1 MIYFLHG
8 DNDYLINRR
17 VKELRQAFAREH
29 SPDAITTIDGTE
41 VAPADLASQLTAL
54 SLFDPYRLVIVSA
67 VTAQA
72 GNWTMLETNL
82 AHIPEQTTVIL
93 TDIKALSKVR
103 NLTIT
108 RTMKELRRLGA
119 TIEKFDLAKSSYQL
133 RPWLETELKRHRL
146 SIGRGVTDKLLEL
159 TAGEENQQARLEL
172 ELDKLVLLGGEL
184 TVQLVEQYVQ
194 PSPQTNAFA
203 ILEAGLAGD
212 RVRVAQLLDQL
223 IMAGEDSNRFLGLL
237 ASQALALAGVLIGA
251 KVKLSPYQLNQTRQL
266 AERVGAHRLK
276 SRLGGIIAKLAQLD
290 SKMKQSAP
298 GEAWLYIRTALSEMW
313 MDS

>member
-1 MIYFLHG
+1 MIYLLHG

-29 SPDAITTIDGTE
+29 SAGAITTIDGTE
-41 VAPADLASQLTAL
+41 VAPADLVSQLTAL

-93 TDIKALSKVR
+93 TDVKALSKVR

-133 RPWLETELKRHRL
+133 RPWLEAELKRHQL
-146 SIGRGVTDKLLEL
+146 SVERGVTDKLLEL
-159 TAGEENQQARLEL
+159 TAGEENQQARLKL
-172 ELDKLVLLGGEL
+172 ELDKLALLSGEL
-184 TVQLVEQYVQ
+184 TVRLVEQYVQ

-212 RVRVAQLLDQL
+212 QAKVAQLLDRL
-223 IMAGEDSNRFLGLL
+223 ITAGEDSNRFLGLL
-237 ASQALALAGVLIGA
+237 ASQALALAGVLTGA
-251 KVKLSPYQLNQTRQL
+251 KVKLSSYQLNQTRQL
-266 AERVGAHRLK
+266 AERLGDRQL
-276 SRLGGIIAKLAQLD
+276 SRRLGEVIEKLAQLD
-290 SKMKQSAP
+290 GKTKQSTP
-298 GEAWLYIRTALSEMW
+298 DQAWMYIRSTLSNI
-313 MDS
+313 

>member
-8 DNDYLINRR
+8 DNDYLISQR
-17 VKELRQAFAREH
+17 VKELRQAFAQEH
-29 SPDAITTIDGTE
+29 SAGAITTIDGTE

-93 TDIKALSKVR
+93 TDVKALSKVR

-108 RTMKELRRLGA
+108 RTMKELGRLGA
-119 TIEKFDLAKSSYQL
+119 TVEKFDLAKSSYQL
-133 RPWLETELKRHRL
+133 RPWLEAELKRHRL
-146 SIGRGVTDKLLEL
+146 SVERGVTDKLLEL

-172 ELDKLVLLGGEL
+172 ELDKLALLSGEL

-212 RVRVAQLLDQL
+212 QAKVAQLLDRL

-237 ASQALALAGVLIGA
+237 ASQALALAGVLTGA

-266 AERVGAHRLK
+266 AERLGDRQL
-276 SRLGGIIAKLAQLD
+276 SRRLGEVVEKLAQLD
-290 SKMKQSAP
+290 GKTKQSTP
-298 GEAWLYIRTALSEMW
+298 DQAWLYIRSTLS
-313 MDS
+313 DIK

>member
-41 VAPADLASQLTAL
+41 VAPTDLTSQLTAL

-133 RPWLETELKRHRL
+133 RPWLEAELERHQL
-146 SIGRGVTDKLLEL
+146 SVERGVTDKLLEL

-172 ELDKLVLLGGEL
+172 ELDKLALLSGEL

-212 RVRVAQLLDQL
+212 QAKVAQLLDRL
-223 IMAGEDSNRFLGLL
+223 IMTGEDSNRFLGLL
-237 ASQALALAGVLIGA
+237 ASQALALAGVLTGA

-266 AERVGAHRLK
+266 AERLGDRQL
-276 SRLGGIIAKLAQLD
+276 SRRLGEVVEKLAQLD
-290 SKMKQSAP
+290 GKIKQSTP
-298 GEAWLYIRTALSEMW
+298 DQAWVYIRSTLS
-313 MDS
+313 SI

>member
-1 MIYFLHG
+1 MIYLLRG
-8 DNDYLINRR
+8 DNDYLISQR
-17 VKELRQAFAREH
+17 VKELRQAFAQKY

-41 VAPADLASQLTAL
+41 VTPADLASQLTAL
-54 SLFDPYRLVIVSA
+54 NLFDPYRLVIVSA

-119 TIEKFDLAKSSYQL
+119 TVEKFDLAKSSYQL
-133 RPWLETELKRHRL
+133 RPWLETELKRHQL
-146 SIGRGVTDKLLEL
+146 SIERGVTGKLLEL

-172 ELDKLVLLGGEL
+172 ELDKLALLSGEL

-212 RVRVAQLLDQL
+212 QAKVAQLLDRL
-223 IMAGEDSNRFLGLL
+223 IIAGEDSNRFLGLL
-237 ASQALALAGVLIGA
+237 ASQALALAGVLTGA

-266 AERVGAHRLK
+266 AERLGNRQLTR
-276 SRLGGIIAKLAQLD
+276 RLGEVVEKLAQLD
-290 SKMKQSAP
+290 ERIKLSTP
-298 GEAWLYIRTALSEMW
+298 DEAWLYIRSTLS
-313 MDS
+313 DI

>member
-8 DNDYLINRR
+8 DNDYLISRR
-17 VKELRQAFAREH
+17 AKELRQAFAREH

-41 VAPADLASQLTAL
+41 VVPADLTSQLTAL
-54 SLFDPYRLVIVSA
+54 SLFDPYRLVVVSA

-93 TDIKALSKVR
+93 TDIKALSKVH

-119 TIEKFDLAKSSYQL
+119 TVEKFDLAKSSYQL
-133 RPWLETELKRHRL
+133 RPWLEAELKRHRL
-146 SIGRGVTDKLLEL
+146 SVERGVTDKLLEL

-172 ELDKLVLLGGEL
+172 ELDKLALLSGEL
-184 TVQLVEQYVQ
+184 TVRLVEQYVQ

-212 RVRVAQLLDQL
+212 QAKVAQLLDRL
-223 IMAGEDSNRFLGLL
+223 IMAGEDSSRLLGLL
-237 ASQALALAGVLIGA
+237 ASQALALAGVLTGA

-266 AERVGAHRLK
+266 AERLGDRQL
-276 SRLGGIIAKLAQLD
+276 SRRLGEVVEKLAQLD
-290 SKMKQSAP
+290 GKIKQSAP
-298 GEAWLYIRTALSEMW
+298 DEAWLYIRTALSEMW

>member
-8 DNDYLINRR
+8 DNDYLISQRT
-17 VKELRQAFAREH
+17 KELRQAFAQEH
-29 SPDAITTIDGTE
+29 GPGAITTIDGTE

-54 SLFDPYRLVIVSA
+54 SLFDPYRLVVVSA
-67 VTAQA
+67 VTAQT

-119 TIEKFDLAKSSYQL
+119 TVEKFDLAKSSYQL
-133 RPWLETELKRHRL
+133 RPWLEAELERHRL
-146 SIGRGVTDKLLEL
+146 SVKRGVTDKLLEL
-159 TAGEENQQARLEL
+159 TAGEENQQARLKL
-172 ELDKLVLLGGEL
+172 ELDKLALLSGEL
-184 TVQLVEQYVQ
+184 TVRLVEQYVQ

-203 ILEAGLAGD
+203 ILEACLAGD
-212 RVRVAQLLDQL
+212 QAKVAQLLDRL
-223 IMAGEDSNRFLGLL
+223 ITAGEDSNRFLGLL
-237 ASQALALAGVLIGA
+237 ASQALALAGVLTGA

-266 AERVGAHRLK
+266 AERLGDRQLPR
-276 SRLGGIIAKLAQLD
+276 RLGEVVEKLAQLD
-290 SKMKQSAP
+290 ERIKLSTP
-298 GEAWLYIRTALSEMW
+298 DEAWLYIRSTLS
-313 MDS
+313 DI

>member
-41 VAPADLASQLTAL
+41 VAPADLTSQLTAL
-54 SLFDPYRLVIVSA
+54 SLFDPYRLVVVSA

-119 TIEKFDLAKSSYQL
+119 TVEKFDLAKSSYQL
-133 RPWLETELKRHRL
+133 RPWLETELERHQL
-146 SIGRGVTDKLLEL
+146 SVERGVTDKLLEL

-172 ELDKLVLLGGEL
+172 ELDKLALLSGEL

-212 RVRVAQLLDQL
+212 QVRVAQLLDRL

-237 ASQALALAGVLIGA
+237 ASQALALAGVLTGA

-266 AERVGAHRLK
+266 AERLGDRQL
-276 SRLGGIIAKLAQLD
+276 SRRLGEVVEKLAQLD
-290 SKMKQSAP
+290 GKTKQSTP
-298 GEAWLYIRTALSEMW
+298 DQAWVYIRSTLS
-313 MDS
+313 SI

>member
-8 DNDYLINRR
+8 DNDYLISQR

-41 VAPADLASQLTAL
+41 VAPTDLASQLTAL

-108 RTMKELRRLGA
+108 RTMKELGRLGA
-119 TIEKFDLAKSSYQL
+119 TVEKFDLAKSSYQL
-133 RPWLETELKRHRL
+133 RPWLEAELKRHQL
-146 SIGRGVTDKLLEL
+146 SVERGVTDKLLEL

-172 ELDKLVLLGGEL
+172 ELDKLALLSGEL
-184 TVQLVEQYVQ
+184 TVRLVEQYVQ

-212 RVRVAQLLDQL
+212 RAKVAQLLDRL

-237 ASQALALAGVLIGA
+237 ASQALALAGVLTGA

-290 SKMKQSAP
+290 SKMKQSTP
-298 GEAWLYIRTALSEMW
+298 DEAWLYIRTALSEMW

>member
-41 VAPADLASQLTAL
+41 VAPTDLTSQLTAL

-93 TDIKALSKVR
+93 TDIKALSKVH

-133 RPWLETELKRHRL
+133 RPWLEAELKHHRL
-146 SIGRGVTDKLLEL
+146 NVERGVADKLLEL

-172 ELDKLVLLGGEL
+172 ELDKLALLGGEL
-184 TVQLVEQYVQ
+184 TVRLVEQYVQ

-212 RVRVAQLLDQL
+212 RVRVAQLLDRL

-237 ASQALALAGVLIGA
+237 ASQALALAGVLTGA

-266 AERVGAHRLK
+266 AERLGDRQL
-276 SRLGGIIAKLAQLD
+276 SRRLGEVVEKLAQLD
-290 SKMKQSAP
+290 GKMKQSAP
-298 GEAWLYIRTALSEMW
+298 DEAWLYIRSTLSNI
-313 MDS
+313 

>member
-8 DNDYLINRR
+8 DNDYLISQR
-17 VKELRQAFAREH
+17 VKELRQAFAQKH
-29 SPDAITTIDGTE
+29 GPDAITTIDGTE

-54 SLFDPYRLVIVSA
+54 SLFDSYRLVIVSA

-133 RPWLETELKRHRL
+133 RPWLEAELKRHRL
-146 SIGRGVTDKLLEL
+146 SVERGVTDKLLEL

-172 ELDKLVLLGGEL
+172 ELDKLSLLGCEL
-184 TVQLVEQYVQ
+184 TVRLVEQYVQ

-212 RVRVAQLLDQL
+212 RAKVAQLLDRL
-223 IMAGEDSNRFLGLL
+223 IAAGEDSNRFLGLL
-237 ASQALALAGVLIGA
+237 ASQALALAGVLTGA

-266 AERVGAHRLK
+266 AERLGDRQL
-276 SRLGGIIAKLAQLD
+276 SRRLGEIVEKLARLD
-290 SKMKQSAP
+290 GKTKQSTP
-298 GEAWLYIRTALSEMW
+298 DQAWVYIRSTLS
-313 MDS
+313 SI

>member
-41 VAPADLASQLTAL
+41 VALADLTSQLTAL

-93 TDIKALSKVR
+93 TDIKTLSKVR

-133 RPWLETELKRHRL
+133 RPWLEAELKRHRL
-146 SIGRGVTDKLLEL
+146 SVERGVTDKLLEL
-159 TAGEENQQARLEL
+159 TADEENQQARLEL
-172 ELDKLVLLGGEL
+172 ELDKLALLGGEL

-212 RVRVAQLLDQL
+212 QAKVAQLLDRL

-237 ASQALALAGVLIGA
+237 ASQALALAGVLTGA
-251 KVKLSPYQLNQTRQL
+251 KVKLSSYQLNQTRQL
-266 AERVGAHRLK
+266 AERLGDRQL
-276 SRLGGIIAKLAQLD
+276 SRRLGEVVEKLAQLD
-290 SKMKQSAP
+290 GKTKQSTP
-298 GEAWLYIRTALSEMW
+298 DQAWLYIRSTLSNI
-313 MDS
+313 

>member
-8 DNDYLINRR
+8 DNDYLISRR
-17 VKELRQAFAREH
+17 VKELRQAFAREY
-29 SPDAITTIDGTE
+29 SPDAIATIDGTE
-41 VAPADLASQLTAL
+41 VAPADLTSQLTAL
-54 SLFDPYRLVIVSA
+54 SLFDPYRLVVVSA

-103 NLTIT
+103 NLTVT

-133 RPWLETELKRHRL
+133 RPWLETELKHHRL
-146 SIGRGVTDKLLEL
+146 SVERGVTDKLLEL

-172 ELDKLVLLGGEL
+172 ELDKLALLGDEL
-184 TVQLVEQYVQ
+184 TVRLVEQYIQ

-212 RVRVAQLLDQL
+212 QAKVAQLLDRL

-237 ASQALALAGVLIGA
+237 ASQALALAGVLTGA

-266 AERVGAHRLK
+266 AERLGDRQL
-276 SRLGGIIAKLAQLD
+276 SRRLGGVVEKLAQLD
-290 SKMKQSAP
+290 GKTKQSTP
-298 GEAWLYIRTALSEMW
+298 DQAWVYIRSTLS
-313 MDS
+313 SI

>member
-8 DNDYLINRR
+8 DNDYLISRR
-17 VKELRQAFAREH
+17 AKELRQAFAREH

-41 VAPADLASQLTAL
+41 VTPADLTSQLTAL

-67 VTAQA
+67 VAAQA

-93 TDIKALSKVR
+93 TDVKALSKVR

-133 RPWLETELKRHRL
+133 RPWLEAELKRHRL
-146 SIGRGVTDKLLEL
+146 SVERGVTDRLLEL

-172 ELDKLVLLGGEL
+172 ELDKLALLGDEL
-184 TVQLVEQYVQ
+184 TVRLVEQYVQ

-212 RVRVAQLLDQL
+212 QVRVAQLLDRL

-237 ASQALALAGVLIGA
+237 ASQALALAGVLTGA

-266 AERVGAHRLK
+266 AERLGDRQL
-276 SRLGGIIAKLAQLD
+276 SRRLGKVVEKLAQLD
-290 SKMKQSAP
+290 GKIKQSAP
-298 GEAWLYIRTALSEMW
+298 DEAWFYIRSTLSNI
-313 MDS
+313 

>member
-8 DNDYLINRR
+8 DNDYLIGQR

-29 SPDAITTIDGTE
+29 SPDAITIIDGTE
-41 VAPADLASQLTAL
+41 VAPTDLTSQLTAL
-54 SLFDPYRLVIVSA
+54 SLFDPYQLVVVSA

-93 TDIKALSKVR
+93 TDIKALSKVH

-133 RPWLETELKRHRL
+133 RPWLETELERHRL
-146 SIGRGVTDKLLEL
+146 SVERGVTDKLLEL
-159 TAGEENQQARLEL
+159 TAGEENQQARLKL
-172 ELDKLVLLGGEL
+172 ELDKLALLSGEL
-184 TVQLVEQYVQ
+184 TVRLVEQYVQ

-212 RVRVAQLLDQL
+212 RAGVAQLLDRL

-237 ASQALALAGVLIGA
+237 ASQALALAGVLTGA

-266 AERVGAHRLK
+266 AERLGDRQL
-276 SRLGGIIAKLAQLD
+276 SRRLGEVVEKLAQLD
-290 SKMKQSAP
+290 GKIKQSTP
-298 GEAWLYIRTALSEMW
+298 DQAWVYIRSTLS
-313 MDS
+313 SI

>member
-8 DNDYLINRR
+8 DNDYLISRR
-17 VKELRQAFAREH
+17 AKELRQAFAREH

-41 VAPADLASQLTAL
+41 VAPADLTSQLTAL

-108 RTMKELRRLGA
+108 RTMKELRHLGA

-133 RPWLETELKRHRL
+133 RPWLEAELKRHRL
-146 SIGRGVTDKLLEL
+146 SVERGVTDKLLEL

-172 ELDKLVLLGGEL
+172 ELDKLALLGGEL

-212 RVRVAQLLDQL
+212 QAKVAQLLDRL
-223 IMAGEDSNRFLGLL
+223 IMTGEDSNRFLGLL
-237 ASQALALAGVLIGA
+237 ASQALALAGVLTGA

-266 AERVGAHRLK
+266 AERLGDRQL
-276 SRLGGIIAKLAQLD
+276 SRRLGEVVEKLAQLD
-290 SKMKQSAP
+290 GKIKQSTP
-298 GEAWLYIRTALSEMW
+298 DQAWVYIRSTLS
-313 MDS
+313 SI

>member
-8 DNDYLINRR
+8 DNDYLISRR
-17 VKELRQAFAREH
+17 AKELRQAFAREH

-41 VAPADLASQLTAL
+41 VAPADLTSQLTAL

-93 TDIKALSKVR
+93 TDIKALSKVH

-119 TIEKFDLAKSSYQL
+119 TVEKFDLAKSSYQL
-133 RPWLETELKRHRL
+133 RPWLEAELKRHRL
-146 SIGRGVTDKLLEL
+146 SVERGVTDKLLEL

-172 ELDKLVLLGGEL
+172 ELDKLALLSGEL

-212 RVRVAQLLDQL
+212 QAKVAQLLDRL

-237 ASQALALAGVLIGA
+237 ASQALALASVLTGA

-266 AERVGAHRLK
+266 AERLGDRQL
-276 SRLGGIIAKLAQLD
+276 SWRLGEVVEKLAQLD
-290 SKMKQSAP
+290 ERIKLSTP
-298 GEAWLYIRTALSEMW
+298 DEAWLYIRSTLS
-313 MDS
+313 DI

>member
-8 DNDYLINRR
+8 DNDYLISQR
-17 VKELRQAFAREH
+17 VKELRQAFAQEY
-29 SPDAITTIDGTE
+29 SAGAITAIDGTE
-41 VAPADLASQLTAL
+41 VAPADLTSQLTAL

-93 TDIKALSKVR
+93 TDIKTLSKVH

-108 RTMKELRRLGA
+108 RTMKELRHLGA

-133 RPWLETELKRHRL
+133 RPWLEAELERHRL
-146 SIGRGVTDKLLEL
+146 SVKRGVTDKLLEL
-159 TAGEENQQARLEL
+159 MAGEENQQARLEL
-172 ELDKLVLLGGEL
+172 ELDKLALLGDEL
-184 TVQLVEQYVQ
+184 TVRLVEQYVQ

-212 RVRVAQLLDQL
+212 RAKVAQLLDRL

-237 ASQALALAGVLIGA
+237 ASQALALAGVLTGA

-266 AERVGAHRLK
+266 AERLGDRQL
-276 SRLGGIIAKLAQLD
+276 SRRLGEVVEKLAQLD
-290 SKMKQSAP
+290 GKVKLSASD
-298 GEAWLYIRTALSEMW
+298 EAWLYIRTALSEMW

>member
-8 DNDYLINRR
+8 DNDYLISRR
-17 VKELRQAFAREH
+17 VKELRQAFAQKNGIG
-29 SPDAITTIDGTE
+29 AITAIDGTE
-41 VAPADLASQLTAL
+41 VAPTDLTSQLTAL
-54 SLFDPYRLVIVSA
+54 SLFDPYRLVVVSA

-72 GNWTMLETNL
+72 GNWTILETNL

-93 TDIKALSKVR
+93 TDIKALSKVH

-133 RPWLETELKRHRL
+133 RPWLGAELKRHRL
-146 SIGRGVTDKLLEL
+146 SVERGVTDKLLEL

-172 ELDKLVLLGGEL
+172 ELDKLALLSGEL

-212 RVRVAQLLDQL
+212 QAKVAQLLDRL
-223 IMAGEDSNRFLGLL
+223 IMTGEDSNRFLGLL
-237 ASQALALAGVLIGA
+237 ASQALALAGVLTGA

-290 SKMKQSAP
+290 GKMKQSAP
-298 GEAWLYIRTALSEMW
+298 DEAWLYIRSTLSNI
-313 MDS
+313 

>member
-8 DNDYLINRR
+8 DNDYLISQRA
-17 VKELRQAFAREH
+17 KELRQAFAQKH
-29 SPDAITTIDGTE
+29 SAGAITTIDGTE

-72 GNWTMLETNL
+72 GNWTMLEANL

-119 TIEKFDLAKSSYQL
+119 TVEKFDLAKGSYQL
-133 RPWLETELKRHRL
+133 RPWLEAELKRHQL
-146 SIGRGVTDKLLEL
+146 SVERGVADKLLEL
-159 TAGEENQQARLEL
+159 TAGEENQQARLKL
-172 ELDKLVLLGGEL
+172 ELDKLALLSGKL
-184 TVQLVEQYVQ
+184 TVRLVEQYVQ

-212 RVRVAQLLDQL
+212 RAGVAQLLDRL
-223 IMAGEDSNRFLGLL
+223 IMTGEDSNRFLGLL
-237 ASQALALAGVLIGA
+237 ASQALALAGVLTGA

-266 AERVGAHRLK
+266 AERLGDRQL
-276 SRLGGIIAKLAQLD
+276 SRRLGEVVEKLAQLD
-290 SKMKQSAP
+290 GKMKQSAP
-298 GEAWLYIRTALSEMW
+298 DEAWLYIRSTLSNI
-313 MDS
+313 

>member
-17 VKELRQAFAREH
+17 VKELRQAFAQKH
-29 SPDAITTIDGTE
+29 DPDAITTIDGTE

-119 TIEKFDLAKSSYQL
+119 TVEKFDLAKSSYQL
-133 RPWLETELKRHRL
+133 RPWLETELKHHRL
-146 SIGRGVTDKLLEL
+146 SVERGVTDKLLEL

-172 ELDKLVLLGGEL
+172 ELDKLALLSGEL

-212 RVRVAQLLDQL
+212 RAGVAQLLDRL

-237 ASQALALAGVLIGA
+237 ASQALALAGVLTGA

-266 AERVGAHRLK
+266 AERLGDRQL
-276 SRLGGIIAKLAQLD
+276 SRRLGEVVEKLAQLD
-290 SKMKQSAP
+290 GKVKLSAP
-298 GEAWLYIRTALSEMW
+298 DEAWLHIRSTLSNI
-313 MDS
+313 

>member
-41 VAPADLASQLTAL
+41 VAPADLTSQLTAL
-54 SLFDPYRLVIVSA
+54 SLFDPYRLIIVSA

-82 AHIPEQTTVIL
+82 AHISEQTTVIL

-133 RPWLETELKRHRL
+133 RPWLETELERHRL
-146 SIGRGVTDKLLEL
+146 SVKQGVTDKLLEL

-172 ELDKLVLLGGEL
+172 ELDKLALLGDEL
-184 TVQLVEQYVQ
+184 TVRLVEQYVQ

-212 RVRVAQLLDQL
+212 QVRVAQLLDRL

-237 ASQALALAGVLIGA
+237 ASQALALAGVLTGA

-266 AERVGAHRLK
+266 AERLGDRQL
-276 SRLGGIIAKLAQLD
+276 SRRLGEVVEKLARLD
-290 SKMKQSAP
+290 GKTKQSTP
-298 GEAWLYIRTALSEMW
+298 DQAWVYIRSTLSNI
-313 MDS
+313 

>member
-8 DNDYLINRR
+8 DNDYLISRR
-17 VKELRQAFAREH
+17 AKELRQAFAREH

-41 VAPADLASQLTAL
+41 VAPADLTSQLTAL
-54 SLFDPYRLVIVSA
+54 SLFDPYRLVVVSA

-93 TDIKALSKVR
+93 TDVKALSKVH

-119 TIEKFDLAKSSYQL
+119 TVEKFDLAKSSYQL
-133 RPWLETELKRHRL
+133 RPWLETELERHRL
-146 SIGRGVTDKLLEL
+146 SVERGVTDKLLEL

-172 ELDKLVLLGGEL
+172 ELDKLALLGSEL

-212 RVRVAQLLDQL
+212 QAKVAQLLDRL
-223 IMAGEDSNRFLGLL
+223 IMTGEDSNRFLGLL
-237 ASQALALAGVLIGA
+237 ASQALALAGVLTGA

-266 AERVGAHRLK
+266 AERLGDRQL
-276 SRLGGIIAKLAQLD
+276 SRRLGEVVEKLAQLD
-290 SKMKQSAP
+290 GKTKQSTP
-298 GEAWLYIRTALSEMW
+298 DQAWLYIRSILSNM
-313 MDS
+313 

>member
-8 DNDYLINRR
+8 DNDYLISRR
-17 VKELRQAFAREH
+17 VKELRQAFVREY
-29 SPDAITTIDGTE
+29 SPGAITTIDGTE

-119 TIEKFDLAKSSYQL
+119 TVEKFDLAKSGYQL
-133 RPWLETELKRHRL
+133 RPWLEAELKRHQL
-146 SIGRGVTDKLLEL
+146 SVGRGVTDKLLKL
-159 TAGEENQQARLEL
+159 TAGEENQQARLKL
-172 ELDKLVLLGGEL
+172 ELDKLALLSGEL

-212 RVRVAQLLDQL
+212 QAKVAQLLDRL

-237 ASQALALAGVLIGA
+237 ASQALALAGVLTGA

-266 AERVGAHRLK
+266 AERLGDRQL
-276 SRLGGIIAKLAQLD
+276 SRRLGEVVEKLAQLD
-290 SKMKQSAP
+290 GKVKLSAP
-298 GEAWLYIRTALSEMW
+298 DEAWLHIRSTLSNI
-313 MDS
+313 

>member
-8 DNDYLINRR
+8 DNDYLISRR
-17 VKELRQAFAREH
+17 AKELRQAFAREH
-29 SPDAITTIDGTE
+29 SPGAITTIDGTE
-41 VAPADLASQLTAL
+41 VAPADLTSQLTAL
-54 SLFDPYRLVIVSA
+54 SLFDPYRLAIVSA

-108 RTMKELRRLGA
+108 RTMKELRHLGA

-133 RPWLETELKRHRL
+133 RPWLEAELKRHRL
-146 SIGRGVTDKLLEL
+146 SVERGVTDKLLEL

-172 ELDKLVLLGGEL
+172 ELDKLALLGGEL

-212 RVRVAQLLDQL
+212 QAKVAQLLDRL
-223 IMAGEDSNRFLGLL
+223 IMAGEGSNRFLGLL
-237 ASQALALAGVLIGA
+237 ASQALALAGVLTGA

-276 SRLGGIIAKLAQLD
+276 SRLGSIIAKLAQLD
-290 SKMKQSAP
+290 GKIKQSTP
-298 GEAWLYIRTALSEMW
+298 DQAWMYIRSTLSNI
-313 MDS
+313 

>member
-8 DNDYLINRR
+8 DNDYLISRR
-17 VKELRQAFAREH
+17 VKELRQAFAQKNGIG
-29 SPDAITTIDGTE
+29 AITAIDGTE
-41 VAPADLASQLTAL
+41 VAPTDLTSQLTAL

-72 GNWTMLETNL
+72 GNWTVLETNL

-146 SIGRGVTDKLLEL
+146 SVERGVTDKLLEL

-172 ELDKLVLLGGEL
+172 ELDKLALLGDEL
-184 TVQLVEQYVQ
+184 TVRLVEQYIQ

-212 RVRVAQLLDQL
+212 QAKVAQLLDRL

-237 ASQALALAGVLIGA
+237 ASQALALAGVLTGA

-266 AERVGAHRLK
+266 AERLGDRQL
-276 SRLGGIIAKLAQLD
+276 SRRLGEVVEKLAQLD
-290 SKMKQSAP
+290 GKIKQSTP
-298 GEAWLYIRTALSEMW
+298 DQAWVYIRSTLS
-313 MDS
+313 DIK

>member
-17 VKELRQAFAREH
+17 AKELRQAFAREH
-29 SPDAITTIDGTE
+29 SPGAITTIDGTE
-41 VAPADLASQLTAL
+41 VAPADLTSQLTAL
-54 SLFDPYRLVIVSA
+54 SLFDSYRLVVVSA

-93 TDIKALSKVR
+93 TDIKALSKVH

-119 TIEKFDLAKSSYQL
+119 TVEKFDLAKSSYQL
-133 RPWLETELKRHRL
+133 RPWLEAELKRHRL
-146 SIGRGVTDKLLEL
+146 SVERGVTDKLLEL
-159 TAGEENQQARLEL
+159 TAGEGNQQARLEL
-172 ELDKLVLLGGEL
+172 ELDKLVLLSGEL
-184 TVQLVEQYVQ
+184 TVRLVEQYVQ

-212 RVRVAQLLDQL
+212 QARVAQLLDRL
-223 IMAGEDSNRFLGLL
+223 IMTGEDSNRFLGLL
-237 ASQALALAGVLIGA
+237 ASQALALAGVLTGA
-251 KVKLSPYQLNQTRQL
+251 KVKLSPYQLGQTRQL

-276 SRLGGIIAKLAQLD
+276 SRLGSIIAKLAQLD
-290 SKMKQSAP
+290 SKMKQSTP
-298 GEAWLYIRTALSEMW
+298 DEAWLYIRSTLSNI
-313 MDS
+313 

>member
-8 DNDYLINRR
+8 DNDYLISQRA
-17 VKELRQAFAREH
+17 KELRQAFAQKH
-29 SPDAITTIDGTE
+29 SPGAITTIDGTE

-54 SLFDPYRLVIVSA
+54 SLFDPYRLVVVSA

-133 RPWLETELKRHRL
+133 RPWLETELERHRL
-146 SIGRGVTDKLLEL
+146 SVERGVTDKLLEL
-159 TAGEENQQARLEL
+159 TAGEENQQARLKL
-172 ELDKLVLLGGEL
+172 ELDKLALLSGEL

-212 RVRVAQLLDQL
+212 QAKVAQLLDRL
-223 IMAGEDSNRFLGLL
+223 IVTGEDSNRFLGLL
-237 ASQALALAGVLIGA
+237 ASQALALAGVLTGA

-266 AERVGAHRLK
+266 AERLGNRQLTR
-276 SRLGGIIAKLAQLD
+276 RLGEVVEKLAQLD
-290 SKMKQSAP
+290 ERIKLSTP
-298 GEAWLYIRTALSEMW
+298 DEAWLYIRSTLS
-313 MDS
+313 DI

>member
-8 DNDYLINRR
+8 DNDYLISQRA
-17 VKELRQAFAREH
+17 KELRQAFAQEYG
-29 SPDAITTIDGTE
+29 PGAITTIDGTE

-82 AHIPEQTTVIL
+82 AHIPGQTTVIL
-93 TDIKALSKVR
+93 TDVKALSKVR

-108 RTMKELRRLGA
+108 RTMKELGRLGA
-119 TIEKFDLAKSSYQL
+119 TVEKFDLAKSSYQL
-133 RPWLETELKRHRL
+133 RPWLEAELKRHRL
-146 SIGRGVTDKLLEL
+146 SVERGVTDKLLEL

-172 ELDKLVLLGGEL
+172 ELDKLALLGGEL
-184 TVQLVEQYVQ
+184 TVRLVEQYVQ

-212 RVRVAQLLDQL
+212 QVRVAQLLDRL

-237 ASQALALAGVLIGA
+237 ASQALALAGVLTGA

-266 AERVGAHRLK
+266 AERLGDRQL
-276 SRLGGIIAKLAQLD
+276 SRRLGEVVEKLAQLD
-290 SKMKQSAP
+290 GKMKQSAP
-298 GEAWLYIRTALSEMW
+298 DEAWLYIRSTLSNI
-313 MDS
+313 

>member
-8 DNDYLINRR
+8 DNDYLISRR
-17 VKELRQAFAREH
+17 AKELRQAFAREH

-41 VAPADLASQLTAL
+41 VAPTDLTSQLTAL

-72 GNWTMLETNL
+72 GSWTMLETNL

-93 TDIKALSKVR
+93 TDVKALSKVR

-119 TIEKFDLAKSSYQL
+119 TVEKFDLAKSSYQL
-133 RPWLETELKRHRL
+133 RPWLETELKHHRL
-146 SIGRGVTDKLLEL
+146 SVERGVTDKLLEL

-172 ELDKLVLLGGEL
+172 ELDKLALLGSKL

-212 RVRVAQLLDQL
+212 QAKVAQLLDRL

-237 ASQALALAGVLIGA
+237 ASQALALASVLTGA

-266 AERVGAHRLK
+266 AERLGDRQL
-276 SRLGGIIAKLAQLD
+276 SRRLGEVVEKLAQLD
-290 SKMKQSAP
+290 GKMKQSAP
-298 GEAWLYIRTALSEMW
+298 DEAWLYIRSTLS
-313 MDS
+313 DIK

>member
-1 MIYFLHG
+1 MIYLLHG
-8 DNDYLINRR
+8 DNDYLISRR
-17 VKELRQAFAREH
+17 AKELRQAFAREH

-41 VAPADLASQLTAL
+41 VAPTDLTSQLTAL

-67 VTAQA
+67 VTARA
-72 GNWTMLETNL
+72 GNWTMLEANL

-119 TIEKFDLAKSSYQL
+119 TVEKFDLAKSSYQL
-133 RPWLETELKRHRL
+133 RPWLEAELKRHRL
-146 SIGRGVTDKLLEL
+146 SVERGVTDKLLEL

-172 ELDKLVLLGGEL
+172 ELDKLALLSGEL
-184 TVQLVEQYVQ
+184 TVRLVEQYVQ

-212 RVRVAQLLDQL
+212 QAKVAQLLDRL
-223 IMAGEDSNRFLGLL
+223 IMTGEDSNRFLGLL
-237 ASQALALAGVLIGA
+237 ASQALALAGVLTGA

-266 AERVGAHRLK
+266 AERLGDRQL
-276 SRLGGIIAKLAQLD
+276 SRRLGEVVEKLAQLD
-290 SKMKQSAP
+290 GKVKLSAP
-298 GEAWLYIRTALSEMW
+298 DEAWLYIRSTLS
-313 MDS
+313 DI

>member
-17 VKELRQAFAREH
+17 VKELRQAFAQKH
-29 SPDAITTIDGTE
+29 DPGAITTIDGTE

-119 TIEKFDLAKSSYQL
+119 TVEKFDLAKSSYQL
-133 RPWLETELKRHRL
+133 RPWLEAELKRHQL
-146 SIGRGVTDKLLEL
+146 SVKRGVIDKLLEL

-172 ELDKLVLLGGEL
+172 ELDKLALLGGEL

-212 RVRVAQLLDQL
+212 QAKVAQLLDRL
-223 IMAGEDSNRFLGLL
+223 ITAGEDSNRFLGLL
-237 ASQALALAGVLIGA
+237 ASQALALASVLTGA

-266 AERVGAHRLK
+266 AERLGDRQL
-276 SRLGGIIAKLAQLD
+276 SRRLGEVVEKLAQLD
-290 SKMKQSAP
+290 GKIKQSAP
-298 GEAWLYIRTALSEMW
+298 DEAWPYIRSTLSNT
-313 MDS
+313 